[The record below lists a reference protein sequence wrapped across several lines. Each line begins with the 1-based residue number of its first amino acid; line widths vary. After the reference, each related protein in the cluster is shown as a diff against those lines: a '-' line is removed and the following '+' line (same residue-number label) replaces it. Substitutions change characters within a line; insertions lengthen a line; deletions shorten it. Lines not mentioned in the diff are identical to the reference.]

1 MSLLSELKPKQ
12 GSQKNRKR
20 IGRGHSAGGGKT
32 AGKGHKGQKAR
43 KGGSIIR
50 GFEGGQMPMARRLPK
65 FGFTNGQF
73 KTTYEVFNVKDLEA
87 LSAKIGSTEI
97 SPKTLFAKNIIS
109 KSAKL
114 KILGEGE
121 TSKNLTVV
129 AHKFTAKAKELI
141 EKAGGSAE
149 VIVPRPIWRKSM
161 GSKAKRAEA
170 TSK

>member
-87 LSAKIGSTEI
+87 LSAKIGTTEI
-97 SPKTLFAKNIIS
+97 NPDTLFAKKVIS
-109 KSAKL
+109 KTAL
-114 KILGEGE
+114 VKILGEGE
-121 TSKNLTVV
+121 TSAKLTVR

-141 EKAGGSAE
+141 EKAGGSTEMIA
-149 VIVPRPIWRKSM
+149 PRPVWKKSM
-161 GSKAKRAEA
+161 GKK
-170 TSK
+170 TDNK